1 MKAYWKV
8 GELAE
13 LTGLT
18 IRTLR
23 YYDQIQLFSPSEF
36 TASGHRL
43 YTKSDLTTL
52 QQILSLKQMGLSL
65 DDIKEMMKSK
75 DEHSA
80 SNIIETQ
87 MERVKRDI
95 QIQQNLLNELE
106 ITLEIIRSKNKMP
119 IKEITDLLGAMKL
132 YQDKYLTK
140 EQLDSIKDFYNKA
153 DKDELKDAERK
164 FKTVLEEI
172 RVEMDKGT
180 PSSNDKVRQLAEE
193 WNSMLRSITIND
205 SDIWRQAEKFH
216 AENPNN
222 ELQFG
227 MDSRIYQYIQ
237 EALK

>member
-1 MKAYWKV
+1 MKAYWKI

-23 YYDQIQLFSPSEF
+23 YYDQIQLFSPSEY

-65 DDIKEMMKSK
+65 DDIKEMMKNK
-75 DEHSA
+75 DEDSA
-80 SNIIETQ
+80 TSIIETQ

-95 QIQQNLLNELE
+95 QIQQNLLSELE
-106 ITLEIIRSKNKMP
+106 VTLEIIRSKKMMP
-119 IKEITDLLGAMKL
+119 VKEITELLGAMKL
-132 YQDKYLTK
+132 YQEKYLTK

-153 DKDELKDAERK
+153 DKAELKDTGKK
-164 FKTVLEEI
+164 FKTSLEEI

-180 PSSNDKVRQLAEE
+180 PSSNAKVRELAEE
-193 WNSMLRSITIND
+193 WSSMLRYITIND
-205 SDIWRQAEKFH
+205 ADIWRQAEKFH
-216 AENPNN
+216 AENPDN